1 MSIESNFK
9 ELFSE
14 NVTLIPPSS
23 VDKYGRRLV
32 NLSGSVSASAH
43 LKKELRNIRE
53 PDGRIVVE
61 TGRVYLYGTYTQVT
75 DDWTLLLANGASPV
89 ILTVDT
95 PHDQNGAHHTVI
107 AFGETRTG

>member
-1 MSIESNFK
+1 MAIESNFK

-14 NVTLIPPSS
+14 SVTLIPPSS

-43 LKKELRNIRE
+43 TVREAKNIRE

-61 TGRVYLYGTYTQVT
+61 AGRVYLYGTYTQVS

-89 ILTVDT
+89 IIAVDT
-95 PHDQNGAHHTVI
+95 PFDQNGAHHTVI
-107 AFGETRTG
+107 RFGEG